1 MLEHS
6 GIKVLTT
13 KEGSKVIKVLW
24 MFVLSSSLFGL
35 GFYIKVCYSKLK
47 ISPEILV
54 NEEYIHSYTIP
65 FPAITICPP
74 IYIKSEFLNVSKLHS
89 DLQNNR
95 TIKDEDKLLIPSSI
109 HTCVNN
115 DQQSI
120 VNLQLKF
127 LKSKNFDEKVIEN
140 MDRAA
145 PSISDTFAKCEV
157 NEFNGCENIFIRT
170 YTDFGFCFSFNLM
183 GYNSLFNDDISSD
196 FEAYKRKKIVKNWS
210 NDADIEFHDDDYE
223 DQEET
228 WTLEDGYPGSEDHQ
242 PLRSTKL
249 QYLLVRIKVNR
260 SDASNI
266 CTGPFDLYRVLFHL
280 PNEIP
285 SMMHSYTVTEI
296 ESLKLTRINANVKNI
311 GASLKSFAPA
321 KRGCFLK
328 NEKHL
333 RFFKAYTKN
342 NCEYE
347 CMTNFTLLKCGC
359 VKHSMPRKE
368 DEKVCQVEDVKCYSE
383 ISKNWP
389 TSYYKDNRNRK
400 VENLLNLPCSCLPP
414 CTQIK
419 YNIISEH
426 ARDIRGASNTQVF
439 RT

>member
-6 GIKVLTT
+6 GIKALTS
-13 KEGSKVIKVLW
+13 KEGSKIIKILW
-24 MFVLSSSLFGL
+24 IIVFTSSLFGL

-54 NEEYIHSYTIP
+54 NEEYIHSYSIP

-74 IYIKSEFLNVSKLHS
+74 VYIKSEYLNVSKLHAE
-89 DLQNNR
+89 LLNNK
-95 TIKDEDKLLIPSSI
+95 TIRNEDKLLIPSSI
-109 HTCVNN
+109 HTCANN
-115 DQQSI
+115 DKHSI
-120 VNLQLKF
+120 LDLELKV
-127 LKSKNFDEKVIEN
+127 LKNKNFDEKVIEN
-140 MDRAA
+140 MDKAA
-145 PSISDTFAKCEV
+145 PSISDTFAMCEV
-157 NEFNGCENIFIRT
+157 NEFKGCENIFIRT
-170 YTDFGFCFSFNLM
+170 YTDFGYCFTFNLL
-183 GYNSLFNDDISSD
+183 GYNSIFNDGISSD

-210 NDADIEFHDDDYE
+210 DDAEIEFHDDDYE
-223 DQEET
+223 DPEELPT
-228 WTLEDGYPGSEDHQ
+228 WTLEDGYPEGSEEVQ

-249 QYLLVRIKVNR
+249 QYLLVRMKVNR

-296 ESLKLTRINANVKNI
+296 ENMKLTRINANVKNI
-311 GASLKSFAPA
+311 GGSLKSFAPE

-328 NEKHL
+328 NEKQL
-333 RFFKAYTKN
+333 QFFKTYTKN

-347 CMTNFTLLKCGC
+347 CMANFTLLKCGC
-359 VKHSMPRKE
+359 VKHSMPRTE
-368 DEKVCQVEDVKCYSE
+368 EEKVCQVEDVKCYSE

-389 TSYYKDNRNRK
+389 TSYYKDYRNRN
-400 VENLLNLPCSCLPP
+400 VQNLLNLPCSCLPP

-426 ARDIRGASNTQVF
+426 ARDIRGA
-439 RT
+439 R